1 MSAFQWEAKLSD
13 RKDQWSVTEDQVDLL
28 AVESVVGALSYGLP
42 GDLLTGEGDQ
52 GLAAA
57 LTTEV
62 VQDEN
67 GIWLELQR
75 GRQTRET
82 VSVTGLSVTPGGAH
96 KPEEEHHQ
104 GKDHLIK
111 PVQLGRGGGKRGRA
125 VRKQN
130 QRTCCSQRSRA
141 THVNYPLVR
150 MHPRP
155 ASEQARIKEKSLSV
169 NHADNGLIE

>member
-13 RKDQWSVTEDQVDLL
+13 RKDQRSVTEDQVDLL
-28 AVESVVGALSYGLP
+28 AVESVVGALGYGLP

-75 GRQTRET
+75 GRQTT
-82 VSVTGLSVTPGGAH
+82 
-96 KPEEEHHQ
+96 
-104 GKDHLIK
+104 
-111 PVQLGRGGGKRGRA
+111 
-125 VRKQN
+125 
-130 QRTCCSQRSRA
+130 
-141 THVNYPLVR
+141 
-150 MHPRP
+150 
-155 ASEQARIKEKSLSV
+155 
-169 NHADNGLIE
+169 